1 MNQEQR
7 REYSRLFAA
16 QSKRI
21 ERKYLGRV
29 FKALEWQVD
38 QALPIIKAKGPE
50 MAKGQID
57 MQVFNSKIEPV
68 LTDLHVAS
76 GLFFANKGLREINQ
90 QVRSIRQKA
99 ARFGF
104 SEEWAEDIIAYFRE
118 HLLEKAVYPVSQT
131 TRDQIL
137 SVLEEAVRGG
147 WGYDKIAHALQDPQL
162 LLWRARMITRTEN
175 LFASEYGRKL
185 ADDKSEYETGKE
197 WISANDHR
205 TRHGH
210 RDVDGAVVDQMASF
224 AVPVYKKN
232 VIIRVEMMTGPG
244 DITASAENVI
254 NCRCTA
260 ALVPLRDESGKLI
273 PKQEL
278 VTA

>member
-1 MNQEQR
+1 MNHVQR
-7 REYSRLFAA
+7 REYSRMFAA

-21 ERKYLGRV
+21 ERKYLGRI
-29 FKALEWQVD
+29 FNALEWQVE
-38 QALPIIKAKGPE
+38 QALPIIKDKGAA
-50 MAKGQID
+50 MARGLID
-57 MQVFNSKIEPV
+57 LQVYNSKIEPV
-68 LTDLHVAS
+68 LTDLHVTA
-76 GLFFANKGLREINQ
+76 GLFFANKGLREINK
-90 QVRSIRQKA
+90 QVWDIRKKA
-99 ARFGF
+99 AQFGF

-137 SVLEEAVRGG
+137 SVLEDAQRGG

-162 LLWRARMITRTEN
+162 LLWRARMIARTET

-185 ADDKSEYETGKE
+185 ADDKSDYETGKE

-232 VIIRVEMMTGPG
+232 VIIRTEMMTGPG

-260 ALVPLRDESGKLI
+260 ALIPLRDESGKLI

-278 VTA
+278 VTT

>member
-1 MNQEQR
+1 MNHVQR
-7 REYSRLFAA
+7 REYSRMFAA

-21 ERKYLGRV
+21 ERKYLGRI
-29 FKALEWQVD
+29 FNALEWQVE
-38 QALPIIKAKGPE
+38 QALPIIKDKGAV
-50 MAKGQID
+50 MARGLID
-57 MQVFNSKIEPV
+57 LQVYNSKIEPV
-68 LTDLHVAS
+68 LTDLHVTA
-76 GLFFANKGLREINQ
+76 GLFFANKGLREINK
-90 QVRSIRQKA
+90 QVRAIRQKA
-99 ARFGF
+99 AQFGF

-137 SVLEEAVRGG
+137 SVLEDAQRGG

-162 LLWRARMITRTEN
+162 LLWRARMIARTET

-185 ADDKSEYETGKE
+185 ADDKSDYETGKE

-210 RDVDGAVVDQMASF
+210 RDVDGAVVDQMATF

-232 VIIRVEMMTGPG
+232 VIIRTEMMTGPG

-260 ALVPLRDESGKLI
+260 ALIPLRDESGKLI

-278 VTA
+278 VTT